1 MTHGGGPL
9 HHHSDG
15 RGHLAPGKARGSTRM
30 RLLRRARTRSAIG
43 PMARLAVLLLPSL
56 GLPIPAAPFCAAA
69 LAQAPAA
76 LLERRA
82 YLVVESA
89 PLAEALQA
97 LGRSSGAAIAFSSD
111 ALPPRHRATCDCRD
125 VTVRVALDRLVA
137 GTGLRYVEIGPRII
151 VVPGPAGDPRTGTLS
166 GLVVEAGADAP
177 VVGALVQLVRT
188 RRRASSDQVGRFAFD
203 SLGGG
208 DFRLRVTA
216 VGFVASD
223 TVVRVA
229 RVGETETR
237 VALRRAPVVLPEIVV
252 TPGSFGL
259 LDDGPTVSGSFAGR
273 EEIEASPTLGDD
285 PFRVL
290 AGVPGVSTN
299 DVSAKLSVRGG
310 TAEDLLVRLDGVELL
325 EPYHLP
331 ELDGVFGV
339 VDVQALGSI
348 DLLTGGIPVELGD
361 RWAGVFD
368 MRTREPPQSG
378 SRTTAGLSL
387 SSLSLISQGTAFG
400 GRGRWLAS
408 LRRGSLDLLLRLSGV
423 KDDLSPRYWDFL
435 SKAEYFLS
443 DRHRVSVEVLY
454 AGDDLVWRDRGSG
467 GRIDSHWASGYAWL
481 TWDATLAPGF
491 RATTLASFSRLTRDR
506 TGDGGLPGD
515 GVFHP
520 LSSWVREESRSV
532 GFGLRHDWQVDVA
545 RDLTLKAGFEVRTG
559 SGDYDYAGY
568 SSFLNVDQYGRIVAE
583 EKVRAIA
590 GEPRETALGV
600 YAAARW
606 RLRGSVTWETGFR
619 YDSRSHT
626 GDADL
631 SPRMTARWDP
641 APRTSLTASL
651 GRYFRSQGLHEL
663 NVADGESAFHRS
675 ETADQAALGFER
687 DFGGGVTGRAEAY
700 YREVDRVLPSF
711 VNLGRD
717 LNPLAELEND
727 RVLIEPTLERAGGLG
742 LVLQWE
748 AGSAVSLGAHYALA
762 RAEQEVSGV
771 WVPGMFDQRH
781 TLHLQ
786 ASYRP
791 GTRWQFGVAWHYHS
805 GWPVSEPI
813 FRVVTG
819 TVGPGSETRT
829 IILREWGPLNTER
842 LPPYHRMDVRVTRRF
857 HLGGG
862 LLEAYLDVFNLYARE
877 NVQGFGYNIMFFPD
891 GRLET
896 ARRGGMQLLP
906 ILPTLG
912 FRWEF

>member
-1 MTHGGGPL
+1 MRPGGVEPQRN
-9 HHHSDG
+9 G
-15 RGHLAPGKARGSTRM
+15 RR
-30 RLLRRARTRSAIG
+30 I
-43 PMARLAVLLLPSL
+43 ARLAVLLLAVI
-56 GLPIPAAPFCAAA
+56 GLPFPLGPLRSGL
-69 LAQAPAA
+69 LAQTPSARLDRQAHLIVEDLP
-76 LLERRA
+76 LE
-82 YLVVESA
+82 
-89 PLAEALQA
+89 EALEA
-97 LGRSSGAAIAFSSD
+97 LGRSSGTPIGFSPD
-111 ALPPRHRATCDCRD
+111 VLPPRHRATCICGD
-125 VTVRVALDRLVA
+125 VTVRIALDRLLA
-137 GTGLRYVEIGPRII
+137 GTGLRYVERGPRILI
-151 VVPGPAGDPRTGTLS
+151 APGPGAESGTSTL
-166 GLVVEAGADAP
+166 GGVVVEAGADTPA
-177 VVGALVQLVRT
+177 VGALVQLNPG
-188 RRRASSDQVGRFAFD
+188 RRRTLSDGNGRFVLD
-203 SLGGG
+203 SLSSGEYT
-208 DFRLRVTA
+208 LRVTA
-216 VGFVASD
+216 VGFAASD
-223 TVVRVA
+223 TVVTAGRDGVA
-229 RVGETETR
+229 EIR
-237 VALRRAPVVLPEIVV
+237 VALRRTPILLAEVVV
-252 TPGSFGL
+252 TPGSFSV
-259 LDDGPTVSGSFAGR
+259 LDESPAVSGTVAGR

-331 ELDGVFGV
+331 ELDGVFGI

-348 DLLTGGIPVELGD
+348 ELMTGGVPLELGD

-378 SRTTAGLSL
+378 ARTTAGLSL

-408 LRRGSLDLLLRLSGV
+408 LRRGSLDLLLGLSGV
-423 KDDLSPRYWDFL
+423 KDDLSPRYWDLL

-443 DRHRVSVEVLY
+443 DRHRVSVEILY
-454 AGDDLVWRDRGSG
+454 AGDQLVWRDRGAG
-467 GRIDSHWASGYAWL
+467 GRIDSRWTSGYAWL
-481 TWDATLAPGF
+481 TWDATFAPGF
-491 RATTLASFSRLTRDR
+491 RATTLASVSRLTRDR
-506 TGDGGLPGD
+506 TGEGGISGD
-515 GVFHP
+515 GVLHP
-520 LSSWVREESRSV
+520 YSSRVRDESRSV
-532 GFGLRHDWQVDVA
+532 RLGLRHDWRVDVA
-545 RDLTLKAGFEVRTG
+545 RDVTLKAGFEVRAG
-559 SGDYDYAGY
+559 SSDYDYAGY
-568 SSFLNVDQYGRIVAE
+568 ASLLEVDQYGRIGTE

-590 GEPRETALGV
+590 GEPRERALGV

-606 RLRGSVTWETGFR
+606 KTGGSLTWEAGIR

-631 SPRMTARWDP
+631 SPRITARWEP
-641 APRTSLTASL
+641 APRSSLTASL

-663 NVADGESAFHRS
+663 NVADGESDFHRA
-675 ETADQAALGFER
+675 EQADQAALGFER

-700 YREVDRVLPSF
+700 YREVDRVLPEF

-727 RVLIEPTLERAGGLG
+727 RALIAPTLERAGGMG
-742 LVLQWE
+742 LVFQWR
-748 AGSAVSLGAHYALA
+748 AGSALSLGAHYALA
-762 RAEQEVSGV
+762 WAKQEVRGS

-781 TLHLQ
+781 TLHIQ

-819 TVGPGSETRT
+819 TVGSGPETAT
-829 IILREWGPLNTER
+829 VILREWGPLNTAR

-857 HLGGG
+857 QARASH
-862 LLEAYLDVFNLYARE
+862 LEAYLDVFNVYGRE
-877 NVQGFGYNIMFFPD
+877 NVQGFRYNIMFSPG

-896 ARRGGMQLLP
+896 ARRNGMQLLP